1 MPLHYRGVFLCPE
14 PNLFFNPTLF
24 IEYENYYKM
33 KQENPVTG
41 FADTFLSKLKEQSFT
56 IIVMVGIIWYQGR
69 LMEERVAYW
78 QKLYEESETHTEQ
91 ITKEN
96 REDLLER
103 IKYLQDQRDKYVEES
118 LNELKNK

>member
-1 MPLHYRGVFLCPE
+1 MS
-14 PNLFFNPTLF
+14 
-24 IEYENYYKM
+24 ENT
-33 KQENPVTG
+33 NPVSG

-78 QKLYEESETHTEQ
+78 QKLYEDNKAYIEQ
-91 ITKEN
+91 TTKE
-96 REDLLER
+96 DKQILLER
-103 IKYLQDQRDKYVEES
+103 IKYLQEQRDKYVEES